1 MIRFEIVEEE
11 HRKHNTDI
19 RRPERSTENAAGYDF
34 FSPEAVS
41 IQPGEIRT
49 VWTDVKARMD
59 KNVVLMLYP
68 RSSMGKHRV
77 VLANGTGVIDG
88 DYCDNPGND
97 GNIGFMLYN
106 YGDAPY
112 VINEGD
118 KIGQGVFV
126 PFYVTEDDVSGKKRT
141 GGFGS
146 TGV

>member
-1 MIRFEIVEEE
+1 MIRFEVVVDE
-11 HRKHNTDI
+11 HRKHSVDI
-19 RRPERSTENAAGYDF
+19 KKPERSTEHAAGYDF
-34 FSPEAVS
+34 YSPETVS

-59 KNVVLMLYP
+59 ENIVLLLYP
-68 RSSMGKHRV
+68 RSSMGKKRV

-106 YGDAPY
+106 YGDTPY
-112 VINEGD
+112 VINAGD

-126 PFYVTEDDVSGKKRT
+126 PFYTTADDVAGDKRT